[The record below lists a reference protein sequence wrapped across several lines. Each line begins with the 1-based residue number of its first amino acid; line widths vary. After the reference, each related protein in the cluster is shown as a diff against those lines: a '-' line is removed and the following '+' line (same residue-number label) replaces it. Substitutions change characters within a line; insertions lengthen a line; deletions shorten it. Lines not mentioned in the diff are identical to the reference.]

1 MKKHRNIWSH
11 IRWKVKDGWRLAGS
25 GHVMDANGWLQ
36 VIVQAVESDQ
46 SRAQRHVMRGSSGT
60 FRDGWT
66 PEGRRKRG
74 RPRKSWLPWF
84 QFEIREQP
92 NGLSHAE
99 KQNLAKWPA
108 FTSSLHSSVSAES
121 ISKPV
126 SAEVFVSSCVWDA
139 GSWKWLLMEKLYTQG
154 RLEKYS

>member
-1 MKKHRNIWSH
+1 MK
-11 IRWKVKDGWRLAGS
+11 AGS

-36 VIVQAVESDQ
+36 VIVQAVESDR

-99 KQNLAKWPA
+99 KTKSRQVAGVYSIFA
-108 FTSSLHSSVSAES
+108 FLC
-121 ISKPV
+121 
-126 SAEVFVSSCVWDA
+126 FD
-139 GSWKWLLMEKLYTQG
+139 
-154 RLEKYS
+154 